1 MNEIKLTPKEKET
14 LEVLRQNAQE
24 ENPFPLY
31 ADIDKDVIRGFYDA
45 HAYISYRLKKVY
57 SLRDKGYVKI
67 YKGRNPETHHLRT
80 LCEVLDMPKKGRW
93 A

>member
-57 SLRDKGYVKI
+57 SLRDKGYLKI
-67 YKGRNPETHHLRT
+67 YKKLDSETHRWRT

-93 A
+93 V